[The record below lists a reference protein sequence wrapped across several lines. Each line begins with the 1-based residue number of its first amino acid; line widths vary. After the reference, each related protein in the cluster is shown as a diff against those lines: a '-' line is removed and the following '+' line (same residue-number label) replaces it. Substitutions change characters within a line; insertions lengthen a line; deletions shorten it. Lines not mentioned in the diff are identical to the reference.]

1 MASTDDIVYDD
12 AAAASEFFAN
22 LFIDPNSLPDDGYGY
37 FQLMFL
43 LTVYGL
49 IIIFASILMATGSE
63 LLVFIPE
70 ISGFVGSVIIPII
83 AQLID
88 AFIIIFSCLGAN
100 AQRELT
106 IGVGA
111 LAGDTISLL
120 TVGWFLGTISGRVDL
135 FEKTGMPNYFGT
147 HKLSPTNY
155 WNFSGT
161 GILIHKLTK
170 IAASFMVLTS
180 LSYVIILFPNI
191 VYQSDSTKTIA
202 FEDKNFAI
210 SAFAFCMAMLAYYI
224 YFQVTNSRKEDSA
237 NNLLRDE
244 LLRDSIKKKIVSLLA
259 VMTKD
264 IEHDAQAGLIEPL
277 SEEMI
282 GELTSHSRDDS
293 ASSTPKHLSRKSTE
307 DSLPKISPEI
317 LGRETDSLIFESKA
331 KKRLAILLRPFFEKY
346 DIHKIGE
353 MPLYNMHGLFLDIG
367 ELPPHHT
374 VIDIFLKYEK
384 NGQITYQ
391 NLVNGLFEFLSHHD
405 EIVLAIAK
413 GTSMAAQSESGDTRN
428 EQYKAEL
435 YEEISEFPTDILE
448 LSPAE
453 QKNTILSRGLLY
465 ILSGLFLALF
475 FASPLIDV
483 MDALGTR
490 IGVSSFYI
498 SFVLSPIFAD
508 LYNFILIYR
517 YASRRTSKSITLSL
531 ISLIGSIIVNNTL
544 VLGVF
549 MILIYFQDL
558 AWIFLS
564 ETAVIIVTELFIG
577 LYCIKNVHSL
587 LDGSIILVWYPL
599 SIVVVYL
606 WNTYGSVQ

>member
-1 MASTDDIVYDD
+1 MASADDIVYDD
-12 AAAASEFFAN
+12 AAAASEFFAE
-22 LFIDPNSLPDDGYGY
+22 LFIDPNSLPDDGYGF

-43 LTVYGL
+43 LVVYGL
-49 IIIFASILMATGSE
+49 IVIFASILMATGSE

-120 TVGWFLGTISGRVDL
+120 TIGWFLATISGRVDL
-135 FEKTGMPNYFGT
+135 FQKTGMPNYFGD
-147 HKLSPTNY
+147 HKLSVANY
-155 WNFSGT
+155 WNFQGT

-202 FEDKNFAI
+202 FEDKNFAL
-210 SAFAFCMAMLAYYI
+210 SAFVICLLMLGYYI
-224 YFQVTNSRKEDSA
+224 YFQITNTRKEDSA

-264 IEHDAQAGLIEPL
+264 IENDAHAGLIEPMTDEL
-277 SEEMI
+277 I
-282 GELTSHSRDDS
+282 GDLASISREGS
-293 ASSTPKHLSRKSTE
+293 VSSTPKSLTRKNTE
-307 DSLPKISPEI
+307 DSGTRNSPDAV
-317 LGRETDSLIFESKA
+317 GRETDSLIYESKA

-346 DIHKIGE
+346 DVHKVGE

-384 NGQITYQ
+384 NGQISYQ

-413 GTSMAAQSESGDTRN
+413 GTSMAAQSESGDSNHER
-428 EQYKAEL
+428 YKAEL

-448 LSPAE
+448 LSPAD
-453 QKNTILSRGLLY
+453 QRNAILTRGLIY

-498 SFVLSPIFAD
+498 SFVLSPVFAD

-531 ISLIGSIIVNNTL
+531 ISLIGSIIINNTM
-544 VLGVF
+544 VLAIF

-564 ETAVIIVTELFIG
+564 ETAIIIVTELFIG
-577 LYCIKNVHSL
+577 LYCIKNVHTL
-587 LDGSIILVWYPL
+587 LDGSIILLWYPL
-599 SIVVVYL
+599 SIVIVYL
-606 WNTYGSVQ
+606 WNTYGET